1 VVTLKGGVFW
11 IHFPGRSAY
20 NELIMALG
28 KSIDPDILRAALI
41 GYQQERAEIAQKIDD
56 ITRQLGGK
64 AGPSTG
70 GGGRTRG
77 MSAAGRRRIAAAQK
91 KRWAALKKA
100 AGAQGKKAA
109 VKKSGK
115 RKMSAEGRRRIAE
128 ATRKRWEAFRAK
140 KAASKA

>member
-1 VVTLKGGVFW
+1 M
-11 IHFPGRSAY
+11 AY
-20 NELIMALG
+20 G
-28 KSIDPDILRAALI
+28 KRIDPEILRAALT
-41 GYQQERAEIAQKIDD
+41 GYERERAEIAQKIAD

-64 AGPSTG
+64 AGPAKVK
-70 GGGRTRG
+70 GGRKTG
-77 MSAAGRRRIAAAQK
+77 MSAEGRLRIAAAQR
-91 KRWAALKKA
+91 KRWAAQKKA

-109 VKKSGK
+109 AKKSGK